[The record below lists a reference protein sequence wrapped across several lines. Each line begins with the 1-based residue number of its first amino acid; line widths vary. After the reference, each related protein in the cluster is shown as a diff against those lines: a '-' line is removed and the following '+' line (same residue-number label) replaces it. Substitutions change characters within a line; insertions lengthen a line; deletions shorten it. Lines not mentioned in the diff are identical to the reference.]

1 MALGTPHRSVDCP
14 SQPTEK
20 GQDVEHDQKPADL
33 KKLFPD
39 EKMITTQVYFSS
51 LLTNWVVAKVQIG
64 FLAFWVTAA
73 ETAASATWATATAG
87 LQGSRHQ
94 SK

>member
-1 MALGTPHRSVDCP
+1 
-14 SQPTEK
+14 
-20 GQDVEHDQKPADL
+20 
-33 KKLFPD
+33 
-39 EKMITTQVYFSS
+39 MITTLVYFSS

-87 LQGSRHQ
+87 LQGS
-94 SK
+94 